1 VIGGP
6 GGKATSSHTVDIE
19 LPKTLS
25 PDKWVNQTLKLL
37 PDVLWSMG
45 MANISVVNR
54 WNNVDS
60 YTKYTIQVAY
70 TAAWEVLDQD
80 LGEPRLEVGKKRPE
94 TILRA
99 SIKKERVY
107 VWLALNVLF
116 TTAGVLHIILQQRN
130 SRPVVIDTAAVAIT
144 TDASRLLA
152 KTVDRLRW
160 RSLSYVTK
168 EDVCG
173 FREDGSRPEE
183 RILLQLERH
192 GDGFS

>member
-1 VIGGP
+1 
-6 GGKATSSHTVDIE
+6 
-19 LPKTLS
+19 
-25 PDKWVNQTLKLL
+25 
-37 PDVLWSMG
+37 MG

-80 LGEPRLEVGKKRPE
+80 LGGPRLEVRKKRSE

-183 RILLQLERH
+183 RILLKLERH